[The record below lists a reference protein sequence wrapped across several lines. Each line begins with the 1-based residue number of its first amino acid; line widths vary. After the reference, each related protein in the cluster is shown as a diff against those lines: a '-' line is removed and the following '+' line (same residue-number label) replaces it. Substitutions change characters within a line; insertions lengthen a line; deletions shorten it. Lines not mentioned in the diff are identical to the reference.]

1 MPKENSMS
9 NVNKYGDISPRNAG
23 YAVKT
28 LLKRAQEA
36 VYLERFGSFDPQP
49 KNNTNIR
56 RWRRYLSL
64 PPAMAPLAEG
74 IPPAGQMMR
83 HEDIS
88 CTLEQYGDLVWL
100 TDVVQDTHED
110 PVLEQAMEVL
120 GEQARDTAEFLRWA
134 VVRAGSHVIRAGGVA
149 SRDLIATTITAKE
162 LKLANRAFKRAK
174 AQPFSRLIA
183 ASHRISTMPV
193 RASYW
198 ALAHT
203 DLEADIRNI
212 TGFIDAEKYA
222 NPSSAVEGEIGAAHG
237 FRFIVSSNFNGWE
250 AAGAA
255 GTTMLA
261 YGVKPSTST
270 KCDVL
275 PVVLVARNAYA
286 IVPLQGKSAVN
297 IAVRNPS
304 PSVGDPMGQKGF
316 ASWKRWDGCVI
327 LNQSFLQRIE
337 CACTAEPT

>member
-1 MPKENSMS
+1 MP
-9 NVNKYGDISPRNAG
+9 NVNKYGDIGPRTAG

-36 VYLERFGSFDPQP
+36 IYLERFGSFDPQP
-49 KNNTNIR
+49 KNSTNVR

-74 IPPAGQMMR
+74 IPPSGQMMR
-83 HEDIS
+83 QEDIS

-100 TDVVQDTHED
+100 TDVVIDTHED
-110 PVLEQAMEVL
+110 PVLAQAMEVL
-120 GEQARDTAEFLRWA
+120 GEQARDTAELLRWS
-134 VVRAGSHVIRAGGVA
+134 VVRSGSHVIYANGVS
-149 SRDLIATTITAKE
+149 SRSSVAATITAKE
-162 LKLANRAFKRAK
+162 LKLAIRSFRRARAE
-174 AQPFSRLIA
+174 PFTRLIA

-193 RASYW
+193 RSSYW
-198 ALAHT
+198 AVAHT

-212 TGFIDAEKYA
+212 SGFIEAEKYA
-222 NPSSAVEGEIGAAHG
+222 NPGSAVDGEIGAAHG
-237 FRFIVSSNFNGWE
+237 FRFILSSNFAGWE

-261 YGVKPSTST
+261 YGVKPGSST
-270 KCDVL
+270 KCDVY
-275 PVVLVARNAYA
+275 PTVLIARNAYA

-297 IAVRNPS
+297 VAVVNPK
-304 PSVGDPMGQKGF
+304 PTVGDPMGQKGF

-337 CACTAEPT
+337 SACTAEPT